1 MIKKENIVMC
11 AGASIMTL
19 AILIQMGLN
28 INPNNRNK
36 TVYLNN
42 SQKICAPKNDEE
54 NLHEKRKGR

>member
-1 MIKKENIVMC
+1 MVKKENIVMF

-54 NLHEKRKGR
+54 NLQEKRKGR